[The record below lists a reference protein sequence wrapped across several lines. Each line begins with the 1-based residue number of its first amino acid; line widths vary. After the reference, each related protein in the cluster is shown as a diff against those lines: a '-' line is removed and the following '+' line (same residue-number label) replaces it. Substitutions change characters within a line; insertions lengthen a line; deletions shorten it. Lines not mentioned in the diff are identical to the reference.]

1 MGKFKHFFGSTSFK
15 RGSFTTLFTIL
26 FLVVVILLN
35 VLCSALSARFPL
47 NLDLTAGKDF
57 SMNEENRP
65 YISEIDTDIDILL
78 LSTEDYYVNTYYLAL
93 EQQGTIE
100 QQEENQRYFQQT
112 VEILKTYQKINPRIH
127 LTFIDPSTP
136 AASDFVNKYYG
147 EMTPTLGDLVVANR
161 EKVDNGEANGI
172 RVLAFSGLYSLT
184 DETGYASQGYG
195 AYTIAGSNVE
205 EKVISAIDFVTSDVV
220 NTATFITGYGCS
232 GYDLFSSLLSENNYA
247 VETISTLLQDNIP
260 EDTEILVLCAPINDL
275 STDELRKLDA
285 YMKNDGALGKQLYYA
300 ASIDQPSL
308 PNLESFLKEWGIEY
322 GEGVVYETDPDYQA
336 SGVPYIMTGSLASS
350 DYTANFDMSNRQL
363 VGQYNRPLRLGFE
376 SYDKFRT
383 QTIVEFSNT
392 TVTQPMDEAQSNADW
407 EPPANAQ
414 MGVHEG
420 MVLSAYGEYINDG
433 QELVTSNI
441 LAMSS
446 PYFLADYNTAGIANL
461 DLCLSLSNTLV
472 GRDEDTVVVN
482 TKVIALGTFNQAPT
496 TAQYVTIGWIFIAAV
511 PVIILVIGITIW
523 VRRRHS

>member
-1 MGKFKHFFGSTSFK
+1 MGKFKRFFGSTSFK

-205 EKVISAIDFVTSDVV
+205 EKVDSVDGTIIEDRTGWKY
-220 NTATFITGYGCS
+220 TANGTDYSEDMFDG
-232 GYDLFSSLLSENNYA
+232 DLKDGWTVF
-247 VETISTLLQDNIP
+247 
-260 EDTEILVLCAPINDL
+260 
-275 STDELRKLDA
+275 TDETPEVKVEVDMASVRTIVGWRMGFIDYLF
-285 YMKNDGALGKQLYYA
+285 KQLRDVA
-300 ASIDQPSL
+300 VSVDGQKW
-308 PNLESFLKEWGIEY
+308 ES
-322 GEGVVYETDPDYQA
+322 QA
-336 SGVPYIMTGSLASS
+336 SGDVELALTEGNWRYLQLRSPVECRYIRMTIIPYSWA
-350 DYTANFDMSNRQL
+350 
-363 VGQYNRPLRLGFE
+363 YNSCEFE
-376 SYDKFRT
+376 
-383 QTIVEFSNT
+383 
-392 TVTQPMDEAQSNADW
+392 
-407 EPPANAQ
+407 
-414 MGVHEG
+414 
-420 MVLSAYGEYINDG
+420 AY
-433 QELVTSNI
+433 
-441 LAMSS
+441 
-446 PYFLADYNTAGIANL
+446 
-461 DLCLSLSNTLV
+461 
-472 GRDEDTVVVN
+472 
-482 TKVIALGTFNQAPT
+482 APKN
-496 TAQYVTIGWIFIAAV
+496 
-511 PVIILVIGITIW
+511 
-523 VRRRHS
+523 